1 MVRLKVFTEYFRL
14 KDYHL
19 TENEKKANYQLFPRS
34 KICEKLRS
42 KITWLWLCKFEWRH
56 IKIYNLSLIH
66 ISEPTRRSWISYAV
80 FCLKKKPR
88 TSQDS
93 NLRPSPL
100 KAFSLTVDPRQQL
113 KIGGVKLSSWQL
125 DSEILKEWHS
135 RHQTPHS
142 AIVIRWMSAQ
152 CTRIAQ
158 SF

>member
-1 MVRLKVFTEYFRL
+1 MVRLRVFTEYFRL

-19 TENEKKANYQLFPRS
+19 TEKGKSKLSTGLLPRS
-34 KICEKLRS
+34 KICEKRRLEF
-42 KITWLWLCKFEWRH
+42 TWLCLCKLEWRH
-56 IKIYNLSLIH
+56 IKIYNFKSLF
-66 ISEPTRRSWISYAV
+66 PY
-80 FCLKKKPR
+80 LMKKKPR

-125 DSEILKEWHS
+125 DSEILIEWHS